1 MQNFN
6 TMYTM
11 KNTATLNSAYTEKTT
26 TEVQMLVSLAALYSK
41 LLGEEITQRK
51 LRHMLHVQLA
61 GFMLFL
67 LAAWNILAL
76 TLGIVW
82 FATALYGAK
91 EEWCNKK

>member
-1 MQNFN
+1 
-6 TMYTM
+6 M
-11 KNTATLNSAYTEKTT
+11 KNTAILNSNFTVKSTAEAKELIT
-26 TEVQMLVSLAALYSK
+26 LAAVYSQ

-51 LRHMLHVQLA
+51 LRHLLHVQLA

-76 TLGIVW
+76 MLGIVW

-91 EEWCNKK
+91 EEWCGKK